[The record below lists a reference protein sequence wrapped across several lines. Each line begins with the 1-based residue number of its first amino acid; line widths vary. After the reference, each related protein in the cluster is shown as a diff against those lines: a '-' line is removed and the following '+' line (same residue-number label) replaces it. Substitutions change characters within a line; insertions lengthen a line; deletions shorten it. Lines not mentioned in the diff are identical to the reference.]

1 VGLLMCQGIMCCNR
15 LALIAKILHRMP
27 FALMRLQMPNLSLEE
42 VRKVIG
48 HGPEE
53 ASLRA
58 QP

>member
-1 VGLLMCQGIMCCNR
+1 MCQGIMCCNR